1 MISLASGSEMASN
14 RRRTPPIAVPI
25 PAPVVTSETANQAT
39 KTKSTRLSSFFKPV
53 RNLVSGSR
61 PGPATDG
68 LDMAYITP
76 RILAMGFPAAGIEAA
91 IRNPRNQVLTY
102 LKQYHPDSY
111 LVFNLCSEAR
121 CQYDRTVFAHRGAT
135 EGAVSIPIKDHGVPS
150 LYQIADFCQ
159 QSMNWLNQND
169 ENIVVVHCLTGKGRT
184 GLMIACL
191 LIASRVCSNSTEAI
205 SLFNEM
211 RSKEFESVKLPSQ
224 LRYVKLFE
232 ELLTLS
238 NFSVPLSVTSLGVAK
253 YSWSLVGIELG
264 PTKAVL
270 QSLKVSLRG
279 IDTPIHIELPLLLQQ
294 RLKNQQSVLSSFIER
309 KEQPKVEDLIIKA
322 EFNEDTAFH
331 SSQDAQF
338 TIKLKKNIKTVS
350 VKFWLCSEMS
360 QTMINH
366 RSTSDGTATYFFNS
380 EDLDSPSNA
389 EKSLLSVQPSEDE
402 NAGRF
407 FVKVIV
413 RFNKLN

>member
-1 MISLASGSEMASN
+1 MISLASGSEMTANQRIS
-14 RRRTPPIAVPI
+14 TPISVPI
-25 PAPVVTSETANQAT
+25 PAPAVASVSTNQGT
-39 KTKSTRLSSFFKPV
+39 KASSRLSSFFKPV

-61 PGPATDG
+61 PGPATAG
-68 LDMAYITP
+68 LDMSYITP

-91 IRNPRNQVLTY
+91 IRNPRNQVLEY
-102 LKQYHPDSY
+102 FKQYHADSY
-111 LVFNLCSEAR
+111 LVFNLCSESR
-121 CQYDRTVFAHRGAT
+121 CQYERTIFAHRGAS

-150 LYQIADFCQ
+150 LYRIADFCQ
-159 QSMNWLNQND
+159 QSMNWLNQNN

-184 GLMIACL
+184 GLMVACL
-191 LIASRVCSNSTEAI
+191 LIASRVCLNTPEAI
-205 SLFNEM
+205 SLYNEM

-238 NFSVPLSVTSLGVAK
+238 NFSVPLSVTSLSVAK

-270 QSLKVSLRG
+270 QSVKVSLRG
-279 IDTPIHIELPLLLQQ
+279 IETPFQIELPLLLQQ
-294 RLKNQQSVLSSFIER
+294 RLKNQQSILSSFVER
-309 KEQPKVEDLIIKA
+309 KEQLNAEELIIKA
-322 EFNEDTAFH
+322 EFGQDTAFH

-338 TIKLKKNIKTVS
+338 TIKLKKNIKSVP

-366 RSTSDGTATYFFNS
+366 RSTSDGMATFFFNS
-380 EDLDSPSNA
+380 EDLDSPSNI
-389 EKSLLSVQPSEDE
+389 EKSLLASQAASDDVTSM
-402 NAGRF
+402 RF
-407 FVKVIV
+407 FVKVV
-413 RFNKLN
+413 VKFNKLN